1 MDKISQILNLF
12 GGENLAPNDLVMLLL
27 LAKGGSESAGKSV
40 MMERIHRFRETAP
53 FSIQPEEEFKIIV
66 NWRYTLGEMVDKCS
80 FHYAIQTNGYY
91 SRPEPKKE
99 TVKLLT
105 LKLMPSCSDVPE
117 VRRVDVFE
125 FLSLRYLFPGI
136 QKLYNLLAEEID
148 IGERKY
154 YPQLLQSSN
163 SFDITPIEFIKKSGN
178 YYFPIILKEEDIT
191 HLAI

>member
-66 NWRYTLGEMVDKCS
+66 NWRYTLGEMVDKCN

-105 LKLMPSCSDVPE
+105 LKLMPCSDVPE
-117 VRRVDVFE
+117 ARRVDVFE

-136 QKLYNLLAEEID
+136 QKLYNLLAEEIE

-163 SFDITPIEFIKKSGN
+163 SFDITPTEFIKKSGN

-191 HLAI
+191 HLAT

>member
-1 MDKISQILNLF
+1 
-12 GGENLAPNDLVMLLL
+12 
-27 LAKGGSESAGKSV
+27 
-40 MMERIHRFRETAP
+40 
-53 FSIQPEEEFKIIV
+53 
-66 NWRYTLGEMVDKCS
+66 
-80 FHYAIQTNGYY
+80 
-91 SRPEPKKE
+91 
-99 TVKLLT
+99 
-105 LKLMPSCSDVPE
+105 MPSCSDVPE